1 MKQQEKNEN
10 QNSCQNR
17 NTKVEKKSN
26 NDYYSDKEKLDE
38 IDELLYSYFK
48 QNREIPE
55 STSKVI
61 ETTLYTEKSTKAKST
76 KNMHKFRFI
85 LSKVAIFILSISV
98 IGTGVA
104 FASDISDFF
113 KNLFGL
119 NDVGINNA
127 SVVSA
132 IENNYVQNVDM
143 DYIKINDE
151 YSIKI
156 DYLMMDDINLY
167 TVFNMYSDNGF
178 DTNYRISILDLK
190 ILADGE
196 MIYDISK
203 ENNCTIDVSTGYNQ
217 IVQEEN
223 TVKRELMYLMSD
235 EFPKAKKLE
244 YKFSKIALYNNSA
257 PTENLIEINCDKEIT
272 IEIDVIDKFVNRD
285 VLYIDVN
292 NESDLYKINKFI
304 ANDTG
309 TYLVYETDNPEVQ
322 IELLYDGEVYKG
334 EQRGLGF
341 NGDNY
346 VFVLQYNINM
356 YEITDTSKIEL
367 KEEMGEKMEIEPIE
381 NMNQI
386 E

>member
-1 MKQQEKNEN
+1 MKKQEKSEN
-10 QNSCQNR
+10 QDFCQKSSNK
-17 NTKVEKKSN
+17 NT
-26 NDYYSDKEKLDE
+26 DCYSDKEEFDE
-38 IDELLYSYFK
+38 IDELLYDYFK
-48 QNREIPE
+48 QNREVPE

-61 ETTLYTEKSTKAKST
+61 ETTLYTEKSTKTKST

-190 ILADGE
+190 IIADDE
-196 MIYDISK
+196 MIYDETTAINYSI
-203 ENNCTIDVSTGYNQ
+203 NVASGYNM
-217 IVQEEN
+217 IVQEEKN
-223 TVKRELMYLMSD
+223 TKRELMFLMSD
-235 EFPKAKKLE
+235 EFPRVKKLE
-244 YKFSKIALYNNSA
+244 YKFSKINLYNNSA

-285 VLYIDVN
+285 VLYMDVN
-292 NESDLYKINKFI
+292 NESDIYKINKFI

-309 TYLVYETDNPEVQ
+309 TYLEYETE
-322 IELLYDGEVYKG
+322 ELENNFEIVYDGEVYKG
-334 EQRGLGF
+334 TKILLATE
-341 NGDNY
+341 NDNY
-346 VFVLQYNINM
+346 IFIIQYNITKKQITNLNYM
-356 YEITDTSKIEL
+356 TLIDDSENEITVNK
-367 KEEMGEKMEIEPIE
+367 
-381 NMNQI
+381 
-386 E
+386 

>member
-1 MKQQEKNEN
+1 MKQQEENEK
-10 QNSCQNR
+10 QNHSQI
-17 NTKVEKKSN
+17 SN
-26 NDYYSDKEKLDE
+26 NKNTDCSSEKEKTDE
-38 IDELLYSYFK
+38 IDELLYNYFK
-48 QNREIPE
+48 KNREVPE
-55 STSKVI
+55 STTKVI
-61 ETTLYTEKSTKAKST
+61 ETTLYNKKNAKAKST
-76 KNMHKFRFI
+76 KNMHNFRFI
-85 LSKVAIFILSISV
+85 LSKVAIFILCISV
-98 IGTGVA
+98 IGTGVT
-104 FASDISDFF
+104 FASNISNFF

-119 NDVGINNA
+119 NNVGINNA

-143 DYIKINDE
+143 DYIKVNDD

-167 TVFNMYSDNGF
+167 TVFNIYSENGF

-190 ILADGE
+190 IMADDE
-196 MIYDISK
+196 LIYDISK
-203 ENNCTIDVSTGYNQ
+203 ENNCTIDVSTGYKQ

-223 TVKRELMYLMSD
+223 TIKRELMFLMSD

-244 YKFSKIALYNNSA
+244 YKFSKITLYNNSA
-257 PTENLIEINCDKEIT
+257 PTENIIEINCDKEIT
-272 IEIDVIDKFVNRD
+272 IEIDVIDKFINRD

-292 NESDLYKINKFI
+292 NESSLYKINKFI

-309 TYLVYETDNPEVQ
+309 TYLVYETEKPEVQ
-322 IELLYDGEVYKG
+322 IELVYNSKVYEG
-334 EQRGLGF
+334 EQGGLGF
-341 NGDNY
+341 NGDSY

-356 YEITDTSKIEL
+356 YEITEASKIEL

>member
-26 NDYYSDKEKLDE
+26 TDYYSDKEKLDE

-61 ETTLYTEKSTKAKST
+61 ETTLYTEKSTKTKLT

-143 DYIKINDE
+143 DYIKIMDE

-167 TVFNMYSDNGF
+167 TVFNMYSENGF

-190 ILADGE
+190 ILADDE
-196 MIYDISK
+196 LIYDISK

-235 EFPKAKKLE
+235 EFPKVKKLE

-257 PTENLIEINCDKEIT
+257 PTENLIEINCDEEIT

-292 NESDLYKINKFI
+292 NESDMYKISKFI

>member
-1 MKQQEKNEN
+1 MKQQGKNEN

-26 NDYYSDKEKLDE
+26 TNYYSDKEKLDE

-55 STSKVI
+55 STAKVI
-61 ETTLYTEKSTKAKST
+61 ETTLYNEKSTKTKST

-167 TVFNMYSDNGF
+167 TVFNMYSEDGF

-190 ILADGE
+190 ILADDE
-196 MIYDISK
+196 LIYDESTPINYS
-203 ENNCTIDVSTGYNQ
+203 IDIASGYNM
-217 IVQEEN
+217 ILQEEKN
-223 TVKRELMYLMSD
+223 TKRELMFLMSD
-235 EFPKAKKLE
+235 KFPKVKKIE
-244 YKFSKIALYNNSA
+244 YKFSKINLYNNSA

-285 VLYIDVN
+285 VLYMDVN
-292 NESDLYKINKFI
+292 NESDIYKINKFI

-309 TYLVYETDNPEVQ
+309 TYLVYETE
-322 IELLYDGEVYKG
+322 ELENNFEIVYDGEVYKG
-334 EQRGLGF
+334 TKILLATE
-341 NGDNY
+341 NDNY
-346 VFVLQYNINM
+346 IFIIQYNITKKQITNLNYM
-356 YEITDTSKIEL
+356 TLIDDSENEITVNK
-367 KEEMGEKMEIEPIE
+367 
-381 NMNQI
+381 
-386 E
+386 

>member
-1 MKQQEKNEN
+1 MKQQEENEK
-10 QNSCQNR
+10 QNHSQI
-17 NTKVEKKSN
+17 SN
-26 NDYYSDKEKLDE
+26 NKNTDCSSEKEKTDE
-38 IDELLYSYFK
+38 IDELLYNYFK
-48 QNREIPE
+48 QNREVPE
-55 STSKVI
+55 STTKVI
-61 ETTLYTEKSTKAKST
+61 ETTLYNKKNAKAKST
-76 KNMHKFRFI
+76 KNMHNFRFI
-85 LSKVAIFILSISV
+85 LSKVAIFILCISV
-98 IGTGVA
+98 IGTGVT
-104 FASDISDFF
+104 FASNISNFF

-119 NDVGINNA
+119 NNVGINNA

-143 DYIKINDE
+143 DYIKVNDD

-167 TVFNMYSDNGF
+167 TVFNIYSENGF

-190 ILADGE
+190 IMADDE
-196 MIYDISK
+196 LIYDISK
-203 ENNCTIDVSTGYNQ
+203 ENNCTIDVSTGYKQ

-223 TVKRELMYLMSD
+223 TIKRELMFLMSD

-244 YKFSKIALYNNSA
+244 YKFSKITLYNNSA
-257 PTENLIEINCDKEIT
+257 PTENIIEINCDKEIT
-272 IEIDVIDKFVNRD
+272 IEIDVIDKFINRD

-292 NESDLYKINKFI
+292 NESSLYKINKFI

-309 TYLVYETDNPEVQ
+309 TYLVYETEKPEVQ
-322 IELLYDGEVYKG
+322 IELVYNSKVYEG
-334 EQRGLGF
+334 EQGGLGF
-341 NGDNY
+341 NGDSY

-356 YEITDTSKIEL
+356 YEITEASKIEL

>member
-1 MKQQEKNEN
+1 MKQQGKNEN

-26 NDYYSDKEKLDE
+26 TDYYSDKEKLDE

-61 ETTLYTEKSTKAKST
+61 ETTLYTEKSTKTKST

-190 ILADGE
+190 IIADDE
-196 MIYDISK
+196 MIYDETTAINYSI
-203 ENNCTIDVSTGYNQ
+203 NVASGYNM
-217 IVQEEN
+217 IVQEEKN
-223 TVKRELMYLMSD
+223 TKRELMFLMSD
-235 EFPKAKKLE
+235 EFPRVKKLE
-244 YKFSKIALYNNSA
+244 YKFSKINLYNNSA

-285 VLYIDVN
+285 VLYMDVN
-292 NESDLYKINKFI
+292 NESDIYKINKFI

-309 TYLVYETDNPEVQ
+309 TYLVYETE
-322 IELLYDGEVYKG
+322 ELENNFEIVYDGEVYKG
-334 EQRGLGF
+334 TKILLATE
-341 NGDNY
+341 NDNY
-346 VFVLQYNINM
+346 IFIIQYNITKKQITNLNYM
-356 YEITDTSKIEL
+356 TLIDDSENEIT
-367 KEEMGEKMEIEPIE
+367 
-381 NMNQI
+381 MNK
-386 E
+386 

>member
-1 MKQQEKNEN
+1 MKQQEENEN

-17 NTKVEKKSN
+17 NTKVEKKLN
-26 NDYYSDKEKLDE
+26 TDCYSEKEKLDE

-61 ETTLYTEKSTKAKST
+61 ETTLYTEKSTKTKST

-190 ILADGE
+190 ILADDE
-196 MIYDISK
+196 VIFDNASREDTSI
-203 ENNCTIDVSTGYNQ
+203 NIVSGWNE
-217 IVQEEN
+217 IKQEERN
-223 TVKRELMYLMSD
+223 SKRELLFLMSD
-235 EFPKAKKLE
+235 KFPSPKKLE
-244 YKFSKIALYNNSA
+244 YTFSKIILYDK
-257 PTENLIEINCDKEIT
+257 NLPSEKT
-272 IEIDVIDKFVNRD
+272 IEIMNDGDITIQIDVVEKFKNRD
-285 VLYIDVN
+285 ILDFKITDSS
-292 NESDLYKINKFI
+292 EIYKIDRFI
-304 ANDTG
+304 SNNTG
-309 TYLVYETDNPEVQ
+309 TYLVFETEKPEIKFDLIYDNNVYEGTKRIINVNESKYLFIV
-322 IELLYDGEVYKG
+322 
-334 EQRGLGF
+334 
-341 NGDNY
+341 
-346 VFVLQYNINM
+346 QYNIVKDDIKN
-356 YEITDTSKIEL
+356 KGEL
-367 KEEMGEKMEIEPIE
+367 KLKDYLNTEINIT
-381 NMNQI
+381 
-386 E
+386 

>member
-61 ETTLYTEKSTKAKST
+61 ETTLYTEKSTKTKST

-190 ILADGE
+190 IIADDE
-196 MIYDISK
+196 VIFDNASREDTSI
-203 ENNCTIDVSTGYNQ
+203 NIVSGWNE
-217 IVQEEN
+217 IKQEERN
-223 TVKRELMYLMSD
+223 SKRELLFLMSD
-235 EFPKAKKLE
+235 KFPSPKKLE
-244 YKFSKIALYNNSA
+244 YTFSKIILYDK
-257 PTENLIEINCDKEIT
+257 NLPSEKT
-272 IEIDVIDKFVNRD
+272 IEIMNDGDITIQIDVVEKFKNRD
-285 VLYIDVN
+285 ILDFKITDSS
-292 NESDLYKINKFI
+292 EIYKIDRFI
-304 ANDTG
+304 SNNTG
-309 TYLVYETDNPEVQ
+309 TYLVFETEKPEIKFDLIYDNNVYEGTKRIINVNESKYLFIV
-322 IELLYDGEVYKG
+322 
-334 EQRGLGF
+334 
-341 NGDNY
+341 
-346 VFVLQYNINM
+346 QYNIVKDDIKN
-356 YEITDTSKIEL
+356 KGEL
-367 KEEMGEKMEIEPIE
+367 KLKDYLNTEINIT
-381 NMNQI
+381 
-386 E
+386 

>member
-1 MKQQEKNEN
+1 MKQQEENKKQNHSQIGNNKNTDC
-10 QNSCQNR
+10 SS
-17 NTKVEKKSN
+17 EK
-26 NDYYSDKEKLDE
+26 DKIDE
-38 IDELLYSYFK
+38 IDELLYNYFK
-48 QNREIPE
+48 QNREVPE
-55 STSKVI
+55 STTKVI
-61 ETTLYTEKSTKAKST
+61 ETTLYNKKNAKAKST
-76 KNMHKFRFI
+76 KNIHNFRFI
-85 LSKVAIFILSISV
+85 LSKVAIFILCISV
-98 IGTGVA
+98 IGTGVT
-104 FASDISDFF
+104 FASNISNFF

-119 NDVGINNA
+119 NNVGINNA

-143 DYIKINDE
+143 DYIKVNDD

-167 TVFNMYSDNGF
+167 TVFNIYSENGF

-190 ILADGE
+190 IMADDE
-196 MIYDISK
+196 LIYDISK
-203 ENNCTIDVSTGYNQ
+203 ENNCTIDVSTGYKQ

-223 TVKRELMYLMSD
+223 TIKRELMFLMSD

-244 YKFSKIALYNNSA
+244 YKFSKITLYNNSA
-257 PTENLIEINCDKEIT
+257 PTENIIEINCDKEIT
-272 IEIDVIDKFVNRD
+272 IEIDVIDKFINRD

-292 NESDLYKINKFI
+292 NESSLYKINKFI

-309 TYLVYETDNPEVQ
+309 TYLVYETEKPEVQ
-322 IELLYDGEVYKG
+322 IELVYNSKVYEG
-334 EQRGLGF
+334 EQGGLGF
-341 NGDNY
+341 NGDSY

-356 YEITDTSKIEL
+356 YEITEASKIEL

>member
-1 MKQQEKNEN
+1 MKQQEENEN

-17 NTKVEKKSN
+17 NTKVEKKLN
-26 NDYYSDKEKLDE
+26 TDCYSEKEKLDE

-61 ETTLYTEKSTKAKST
+61 ETTLYTEKSTKTKST

-132 IENNYVQNVDM
+132 IENNYIQNVDM

-190 ILADGE
+190 IIADDE
-196 MIYDISK
+196 VIFDNASREDTSI
-203 ENNCTIDVSTGYNQ
+203 NIVSGWNE
-217 IVQEEN
+217 IKQEERN
-223 TVKRELMYLMSD
+223 SKRELLFLMSD
-235 EFPKAKKLE
+235 KFPSPKKLE
-244 YKFSKIALYNNSA
+244 YTFSKIILYDK
-257 PTENLIEINCDKEIT
+257 NLPSEKT
-272 IEIDVIDKFVNRD
+272 IEIMNDGDITIQIDVVEKFKNRD
-285 VLYIDVN
+285 ILDFKITDSS
-292 NESDLYKINKFI
+292 EIYKIDRFI
-304 ANDTG
+304 SNNTG
-309 TYLVYETDNPEVQ
+309 TYLVFETEKPEIKFDLIYDNNVYEGTKR
-322 IELLYDGEVYKG
+322 I
-334 EQRGLGF
+334 
-341 NGDNY
+341 
-346 VFVLQYNINM
+346 INV
-356 YEITDTSKIEL
+356 
-367 KEEMGEKMEIEPIE
+367 
-381 NMNQI
+381 N
-386 E
+386 

>member
-1 MKQQEKNEN
+1 MKQQEENEN

-17 NTKVEKKSN
+17 NTKVEKKLN
-26 NDYYSDKEKLDE
+26 TDCYSEKEKLDE

-48 QNREIPE
+48 QNREVPE
-55 STSKVI
+55 STAKVI
-61 ETTLYTEKSTKAKST
+61 ENTLYTEKSTKTKST
-76 KNMHKFRFI
+76 KIKHKFRFI

-190 ILADGE
+190 IIADDE
-196 MIYDISK
+196 VIFDNASREDTSI
-203 ENNCTIDVSTGYNQ
+203 NIVSGWNE
-217 IVQEEN
+217 IKQEERN
-223 TVKRELMYLMSD
+223 SKRELLFLMSD
-235 EFPKAKKLE
+235 KFPSPKKLE
-244 YKFSKIALYNNSA
+244 YTFSKIILYDK
-257 PTENLIEINCDKEIT
+257 NLPSEKT
-272 IEIDVIDKFVNRD
+272 IEIMNDGDITIQIDVVEKFKNRD
-285 VLYIDVN
+285 ILDFKITDSS
-292 NESDLYKINKFI
+292 EIYKIDRFI
-304 ANDTG
+304 SNNTG
-309 TYLVYETDNPEVQ
+309 TYLVFETEKPEIKFDLIYDNNVYEGTKRIINVNESKYLFIV
-322 IELLYDGEVYKG
+322 
-334 EQRGLGF
+334 
-341 NGDNY
+341 
-346 VFVLQYNINM
+346 QYNIVKDDIKN
-356 YEITDTSKIEL
+356 KGEL
-367 KEEMGEKMEIEPIE
+367 KLKDYLNTEINIT
-381 NMNQI
+381 
-386 E
+386 

>member
-10 QNSCQNR
+10 QKSCKNR
-17 NTKVEKKSN
+17 NKEIEKNSTTDCN
-26 NDYYSDKEKLDE
+26 SGKEELDE
-38 IDELLYSYFK
+38 IDELLYRYFK

-55 STSKVI
+55 STAKVI
-61 ETTLYTEKSTKAKST
+61 ETTLYTEKSTKTNPT

-167 TVFNMYSDNGF
+167 TVFNMYSEDGF

-190 ILADGE
+190 ILADDE
-196 MIYDISK
+196 LIYDESTPINYS
-203 ENNCTIDVSTGYNQ
+203 IDIASGYNM
-217 IVQEEN
+217 ILQEEKN
-223 TVKRELMYLMSD
+223 TKRELMFLMSD
-235 EFPKAKKLE
+235 KFPKVKKIE
-244 YKFSKIALYNNSA
+244 YKFSKINLYNNST
-257 PTENLIEINCDKEIT
+257 PTENLIEINCDREIL
-272 IEIDVIDKFVNRD
+272 IEIDVIDKFINRD
-285 VLYIDVN
+285 VLYMDVN
-292 NESDLYKINKFI
+292 NESDIYKINKFI

-309 TYLVYETDNPEVQ
+309 TYLVYETKKLETNFE
-322 IELLYDGEVYKG
+322 IIYDGKVNKG
-334 EQRGLGF
+334 AKILLATEDDSYIF
-341 NGDNY
+341 II
-346 VFVLQYNINM
+346 QYNITKKQITNLNYM
-356 YEITDTSKIEL
+356 TLIDDSENEITVNK
-367 KEEMGEKMEIEPIE
+367 
-381 NMNQI
+381 
-386 E
+386 

>member
-1 MKQQEKNEN
+1 MKQQEENKKQNHSQIGNNKNTDC
-10 QNSCQNR
+10 SS
-17 NTKVEKKSN
+17 EK
-26 NDYYSDKEKLDE
+26 DKIDE
-38 IDELLYSYFK
+38 IDELLYNYFK
-48 QNREIPE
+48 QNREVPE
-55 STSKVI
+55 STTKVI
-61 ETTLYTEKSTKAKST
+61 ETTLYNKKNAKAKST
-76 KNMHKFRFI
+76 KNIHNFRFI
-85 LSKVAIFILSISV
+85 LSKVAIFILCISV
-98 IGTGVA
+98 IGTGGT
-104 FASDISDFF
+104 FASNISNFF

-119 NDVGINNA
+119 NNVGINNA

-143 DYIKINDE
+143 DYIKVNDD

-167 TVFNMYSDNGF
+167 TVFNIYSENGF

-190 ILADGE
+190 IMADDE
-196 MIYDISK
+196 LIYDISK
-203 ENNCTIDVSTGYNQ
+203 ENNCTIDVSTGYKQ

-223 TVKRELMYLMSD
+223 TIKRELMFLMSD

-244 YKFSKIALYNNSA
+244 YKFSKITLYNNSA
-257 PTENLIEINCDKEIT
+257 PTENIIEINCDKEIT
-272 IEIDVIDKFVNRD
+272 IEIDVIDKFINRD

-292 NESDLYKINKFI
+292 NESSLYKINKFI

-309 TYLVYETDNPEVQ
+309 TYLVYETEKPEVQ
-322 IELLYDGEVYKG
+322 IELVYNSKVYEG
-334 EQRGLGF
+334 EQGGLGF
-341 NGDNY
+341 NGDSY

-356 YEITDTSKIEL
+356 YEITEASKIEL

>member
-26 NDYYSDKEKLDE
+26 TDYYSDKEKLDE

-55 STSKVI
+55 STGKVI

-190 ILADGE
+190 IIADDE
-196 MIYDISK
+196 MIYDETTAINYSI
-203 ENNCTIDVSTGYNQ
+203 NVASGYNM
-217 IVQEEN
+217 IVQEEKN
-223 TVKRELMYLMSD
+223 TKRELMFLMSD
-235 EFPKAKKLE
+235 EFPRVKKLE
-244 YKFSKIALYNNSA
+244 YKFSKINLYNNSA

-285 VLYIDVN
+285 VLYMDVN
-292 NESDLYKINKFI
+292 NESDIYKINKFI

-309 TYLVYETDNPEVQ
+309 TYLVYETE
-322 IELLYDGEVYKG
+322 ELENNFEIVYDGEVYKG
-334 EQRGLGF
+334 TKILLATE
-341 NGDNY
+341 NDNY
-346 VFVLQYNINM
+346 IFIIQYNITKKQITNLNYM
-356 YEITDTSKIEL
+356 TLIDDSENEITVNK
-367 KEEMGEKMEIEPIE
+367 
-381 NMNQI
+381 
-386 E
+386 

>member
-1 MKQQEKNEN
+1 MKQQGKNEN

-26 NDYYSDKEKLDE
+26 TDYYSDKEKLDE

-55 STSKVI
+55 SSSKLI
-61 ETTLYTEKSTKAKST
+61 ETTLYTEKSTKTKST

-190 ILADGE
+190 IIADDE
-196 MIYDISK
+196 MIYDETTAINYSI
-203 ENNCTIDVSTGYNQ
+203 NVASGYNM
-217 IVQEEN
+217 IVQEEKN
-223 TVKRELMYLMSD
+223 TKRELMFLMSD
-235 EFPKAKKLE
+235 EFPRVKKLE
-244 YKFSKIALYNNSA
+244 YKFSKINLYNNSA

-285 VLYIDVN
+285 VLYMDVN
-292 NESDLYKINKFI
+292 NESDIYKINKFI

-309 TYLVYETDNPEVQ
+309 TYLVYETE
-322 IELLYDGEVYKG
+322 ELENNFEIVYDGEVYKG
-334 EQRGLGF
+334 TKILLATE
-341 NGDNY
+341 NDNY
-346 VFVLQYNINM
+346 IFIIQYNITKKQITNLNYM
-356 YEITDTSKIEL
+356 TLIDDSENEIT
-367 KEEMGEKMEIEPIE
+367 
-381 NMNQI
+381 MNK
-386 E
+386 

>member
-1 MKQQEKNEN
+1 MKQQGKNEN

-26 NDYYSDKEKLDE
+26 TDYYSDKEKLDE
-38 IDELLYSYFK
+38 IDELLYSYFI

-61 ETTLYTEKSTKAKST
+61 ETTLYNEKSTKINPT
-76 KNMHKFRFI
+76 KNLHKFRFI

-104 FASDISDFF
+104 FASNISNFF

-119 NDVGINNA
+119 NNVGINNA

-143 DYIKINDE
+143 DYIKVNDD

-167 TVFNMYSDNGF
+167 TVFNIYSENGF

-190 ILADGE
+190 IMADDE
-196 MIYDISK
+196 LIYDISK
-203 ENNCTIDVSTGYNQ
+203 ENNCTIDVSTGYKQ

-223 TVKRELMYLMSD
+223 TIKRELMFLMSD

-244 YKFSKIALYNNSA
+244 YKFSKITLYNNSA
-257 PTENLIEINCDKEIT
+257 PTENIIEINCDKEIT
-272 IEIDVIDKFVNRD
+272 IEIDVIDKFINRD

-292 NESDLYKINKFI
+292 NESSLYKINKFI

-309 TYLVYETDNPEVQ
+309 TYLVYETEKPEVQ
-322 IELLYDGEVYKG
+322 IELVYNSKVYEG
-334 EQRGLGF
+334 EQGGLGF
-341 NGDNY
+341 NGDSY

-356 YEITDTSKIEL
+356 YEITEASKIEL

>member
-17 NTKVEKKSN
+17 NTKVEKKLN
-26 NDYYSDKEKLDE
+26 TDCYSEKEKLDE

-61 ETTLYTEKSTKAKST
+61 ETTLYTEKSTKTKST

-190 ILADGE
+190 IIADDE
-196 MIYDISK
+196 VIFDNASREDTSI
-203 ENNCTIDVSTGYNQ
+203 NIVSGWNE
-217 IVQEEN
+217 IKQEERN
-223 TVKRELMYLMSD
+223 SKRELLFLMSD
-235 EFPKAKKLE
+235 KFPSPKKLE
-244 YKFSKIALYNNSA
+244 YTFSKIILYDK
-257 PTENLIEINCDKEIT
+257 NLPSEKT
-272 IEIDVIDKFVNRD
+272 IEIMNDGDITIQIDVVEKFKNRD
-285 VLYIDVN
+285 ILDFKITDSS
-292 NESDLYKINKFI
+292 EIYKIDRFI
-304 ANDTG
+304 SNNTG
-309 TYLVYETDNPEVQ
+309 TYLVFETEKPEIKFDLIYDNNVYEGTKRIINVNESKYLFIV
-322 IELLYDGEVYKG
+322 
-334 EQRGLGF
+334 
-341 NGDNY
+341 
-346 VFVLQYNINM
+346 QYNIVKDDIKN
-356 YEITDTSKIEL
+356 KGEL
-367 KEEMGEKMEIEPIE
+367 KLKDYLNTEINIT
-381 NMNQI
+381 
-386 E
+386 

>member
-1 MKQQEKNEN
+1 MRKEKQQEENEK
-10 QNSCQNR
+10 QNHSQI
-17 NTKVEKKSN
+17 SN
-26 NDYYSDKEKLDE
+26 NKNTDCSSEKEKTDE
-38 IDELLYSYFK
+38 IDELLYNYFK
-48 QNREIPE
+48 QNREVPE
-55 STSKVI
+55 STTKVI
-61 ETTLYTEKSTKAKST
+61 ETTLYNKKNAKAKST
-76 KNMHKFRFI
+76 KNMHNFRFI
-85 LSKVAIFILSISV
+85 LSKVAIFILCISV
-98 IGTGVA
+98 IGTGVT
-104 FASDISDFF
+104 FASNISNFF

-119 NDVGINNA
+119 NNVGINNA

-143 DYIKINDE
+143 DYIKVNDD

-167 TVFNMYSDNGF
+167 TVFNMYSENGF

-190 ILADGE
+190 IIADDE
-196 MIYDISK
+196 LIYDISK
-203 ENNCTIDVSTGYNQ
+203 ENNCTIDVSTGYKQ

-223 TVKRELMYLMSD
+223 TIKRELMFLMSD

-244 YKFSKIALYNNSA
+244 YKFSKITLYNNSA
-257 PTENLIEINCDKEIT
+257 PTENIIEINCDKEIT
-272 IEIDVIDKFVNRD
+272 IEIDVIDKFINRD

-292 NESDLYKINKFI
+292 NESSLYKINKFI

-309 TYLVYETDNPEVQ
+309 TYLVYETEKPEVQ
-322 IELLYDGEVYKG
+322 IELVYNSKVYEG
-334 EQRGLGF
+334 EQGGLGF
-341 NGDNY
+341 NGDSY

-356 YEITDTSKIEL
+356 YEITEASKIEL

>member
-1 MKQQEKNEN
+1 MKQQGKNEN

-26 NDYYSDKEKLDE
+26 TDYYSDKEKLDE

-55 STSKVI
+55 STAKVI
-61 ETTLYTEKSTKAKST
+61 ETTLYNEKSTKTKST

-113 KNLFGL
+113 NNLFGL

-190 ILADGE
+190 IIADDE
-196 MIYDISK
+196 MIYDETTAINYSI
-203 ENNCTIDVSTGYNQ
+203 NVASGYNM
-217 IVQEEN
+217 IVQEEKN
-223 TVKRELMYLMSD
+223 TKRELMFLMSD
-235 EFPKAKKLE
+235 EFPRVKKLE
-244 YKFSKIALYNNSA
+244 YKFSKINLYNNSA

-285 VLYIDVN
+285 VLYMDVN
-292 NESDLYKINKFI
+292 NESDIYKINKFI

-309 TYLVYETDNPEVQ
+309 TYLVYETE
-322 IELLYDGEVYKG
+322 ELENNFEIVYDGEVYKG
-334 EQRGLGF
+334 TKILLATE
-341 NGDNY
+341 NDNY
-346 VFVLQYNINM
+346 IFIIQYNITKKQITNLNYM
-356 YEITDTSKIEL
+356 TLIDDSENEITVNK
-367 KEEMGEKMEIEPIE
+367 
-381 NMNQI
+381 
-386 E
+386 

>member
-1 MKQQEKNEN
+1 MKQQEENEK
-10 QNSCQNR
+10 QNHSQI
-17 NTKVEKKSN
+17 SN
-26 NDYYSDKEKLDE
+26 NKNTDCSSEKEKTDE
-38 IDELLYSYFK
+38 IDELLYNYFK
-48 QNREIPE
+48 QNREVPE
-55 STSKVI
+55 STTKVI
-61 ETTLYTEKSTKAKST
+61 ETTLYNKKNAKAKST
-76 KNMHKFRFI
+76 KNMHNFRFI
-85 LSKVAIFILSISV
+85 LSKVAIFILCISV
-98 IGTGVA
+98 IGTGVT
-104 FASDISDFF
+104 FASNISNFF

-119 NDVGINNA
+119 NNVGINNA

-143 DYIKINDE
+143 DYIKVNDD

-167 TVFNMYSDNGF
+167 TVFNMYSENGF

-190 ILADGE
+190 IIADDE
-196 MIYDISK
+196 LIYDISK
-203 ENNCTIDVSTGYNQ
+203 ENNCTIDVSTGYKQ

-223 TVKRELMYLMSD
+223 TIKRELMFLMSD

-244 YKFSKIALYNNSA
+244 YKFSKITLYNNSA
-257 PTENLIEINCDKEIT
+257 PTENIIEINCDKEIT
-272 IEIDVIDKFVNRD
+272 IEIDVIDKFINRD

-292 NESDLYKINKFI
+292 NESSLYKINKFI

-309 TYLVYETDNPEVQ
+309 TYLVYETEKPEVQ
-322 IELLYDGEVYKG
+322 IELVYNSKVYEG
-334 EQRGLGF
+334 EQGGLGF
-341 NGDNY
+341 NGDSY

-356 YEITDTSKIEL
+356 YEITEASKIEL

>member
-1 MKQQEKNEN
+1 MKQQGKNEN
-10 QNSCQNR
+10 QKSCKNR
-17 NTKVEKKSN
+17 NKEIEKNSTTDCN
-26 NDYYSDKEKLDE
+26 SGKEELDE
-38 IDELLYSYFK
+38 IDELLYRYFK

-55 STSKVI
+55 STAKVI
-61 ETTLYTEKSTKAKST
+61 ETTLYTEKSTKTNPT

-167 TVFNMYSDNGF
+167 TVFNMYSEDGF

-190 ILADGE
+190 ILADDE
-196 MIYDISK
+196 LIYDESTPINYS
-203 ENNCTIDVSTGYNQ
+203 IDIASGYNM
-217 IVQEEN
+217 ILQEEKN
-223 TVKRELMYLMSD
+223 TKRELMFLMSD
-235 EFPKAKKLE
+235 KFPKVKKIE
-244 YKFSKIALYNNSA
+244 YKFSKINLYNNST
-257 PTENLIEINCDKEIT
+257 PTENLIEINCDREIL
-272 IEIDVIDKFVNRD
+272 IEIDVIDKFINRD
-285 VLYIDVN
+285 VLYMDVN
-292 NESDLYKINKFI
+292 NESDIYKINKFI

-309 TYLVYETDNPEVQ
+309 TYLVYETKKLETNFE
-322 IELLYDGEVYKG
+322 IIYDGKVNKG
-334 EQRGLGF
+334 AKILLATEDDSYIF
-341 NGDNY
+341 II
-346 VFVLQYNINM
+346 QYNITKKQITNLNYM
-356 YEITDTSKIEL
+356 TLIDDSENEITVNK
-367 KEEMGEKMEIEPIE
+367 
-381 NMNQI
+381 
-386 E
+386 

>member
-1 MKQQEKNEN
+1 MKQQEENEK
-10 QNSCQNR
+10 QNHSQI
-17 NTKVEKKSN
+17 SN
-26 NDYYSDKEKLDE
+26 NKNTDYSSKKDKIDE
-38 IDELLYSYFK
+38 IDELLYNYFK
-48 QNREIPE
+48 QNREVPE
-55 STSKVI
+55 STTKVI
-61 ETTLYTEKSTKAKST
+61 ETTLYNKKNAKAKST
-76 KNMHKFRFI
+76 KNMHNFRFI
-85 LSKVAIFILSISV
+85 LSKVAIFILCISV
-98 IGTGVA
+98 IGTGVT
-104 FASDISDFF
+104 FASNISNFF

-119 NDVGINNA
+119 NNVGINNA

-143 DYIKINDE
+143 DYIKVNDD

-167 TVFNMYSDNGF
+167 TVFNMYSENGF

-190 ILADGE
+190 IIADDE
-196 MIYDISK
+196 LIYDISK
-203 ENNCTIDVSTGYNQ
+203 ENNCTIDVSTGYKQ

-223 TVKRELMYLMSD
+223 TIKRELMFLMSD

-244 YKFSKIALYNNSA
+244 YKFSKITLYNNSA
-257 PTENLIEINCDKEIT
+257 PTENIIEINCDKEIT
-272 IEIDVIDKFVNRD
+272 IEIDVIDKFINRD

-292 NESDLYKINKFI
+292 NESSLYKINKFF

-309 TYLVYETDNPEVQ
+309 TYLVYETEKPEVQ
-322 IELLYDGEVYKG
+322 IELVYNSKVYEG
-334 EQRGLGF
+334 EQGGLGF
-341 NGDNY
+341 NGDSY

-356 YEITDTSKIEL
+356 YEIAEASKIEL

>member
-1 MKQQEKNEN
+1 MKQQEENKKQNHSQIGNNKNTDC
-10 QNSCQNR
+10 SS
-17 NTKVEKKSN
+17 EK
-26 NDYYSDKEKLDE
+26 DKIDE
-38 IDELLYSYFK
+38 IDELLYNYFK
-48 QNREIPE
+48 QNREVPE
-55 STSKVI
+55 STTKVI
-61 ETTLYTEKSTKAKST
+61 ETTLYNKKNAKAKST
-76 KNMHKFRFI
+76 KNIHNFRFI
-85 LSKVAIFILSISV
+85 LSKVAIFILCISV
-98 IGTGVA
+98 IGTGVT
-104 FASDISDFF
+104 FASNISNFF

-119 NDVGINNA
+119 NNVGINNA

-143 DYIKINDE
+143 DYIKVNDD

-167 TVFNMYSDNGF
+167 TVFNIYSENGF

-190 ILADGE
+190 IMADDE
-196 MIYDISK
+196 LIYDISK
-203 ENNCTIDVSTGYNQ
+203 ENNCTIDVSTGYKQ

-223 TVKRELMYLMSD
+223 TIKRELMFLMSD
-235 EFPKAKKLE
+235 EFPKAKMLE
-244 YKFSKIALYNNSA
+244 YKFSKITLYNNSA
-257 PTENLIEINCDKEIT
+257 PTENIIEINCDKEIT
-272 IEIDVIDKFVNRD
+272 IEIDVIDKFINRD

-292 NESDLYKINKFI
+292 NESSLYKINKLI

-309 TYLVYETDNPEVQ
+309 TYLVYETEKPEVQ
-322 IELLYDGEVYKG
+322 IELVYNSKVYEG
-334 EQRGLGF
+334 EQGGLGS
-341 NGDNY
+341 NGDSY

-356 YEITDTSKIEL
+356 YEITEASKIEL

>member
-1 MKQQEKNEN
+1 MKQQEENKKQNHSQIGNNKNTDC
-10 QNSCQNR
+10 SS
-17 NTKVEKKSN
+17 EK
-26 NDYYSDKEKLDE
+26 DKIDE
-38 IDELLYSYFK
+38 IDELLYNYFK
-48 QNREIPE
+48 QNREVPE
-55 STSKVI
+55 STTKVI
-61 ETTLYTEKSTKAKST
+61 ETTLYNKKNAKAKST
-76 KNMHKFRFI
+76 KNIHNFRFI
-85 LSKVAIFILSISV
+85 LSKVAIFILCISV
-98 IGTGVA
+98 IGTGVT
-104 FASDISDFF
+104 FASNISNFF

-119 NDVGINNA
+119 NNVGINNA

-143 DYIKINDE
+143 DYIKVNDD

-156 DYLMMDDINLY
+156 DYLMMEDINLY
-167 TVFNMYSDNGF
+167 TVFNIYSENGF

-190 ILADGE
+190 IMADDE
-196 MIYDISK
+196 LIYDISK
-203 ENNCTIDVSTGYNQ
+203 ENNCTIDVSTGYKQ

-223 TVKRELMYLMSD
+223 TIKRELMFLMSD

-244 YKFSKIALYNNSA
+244 YKFSKITLYNNSA
-257 PTENLIEINCDKEIT
+257 PTENIIEINCDKEIT
-272 IEIDVIDKFVNRD
+272 IEIDVIDKFINRD

-292 NESDLYKINKFI
+292 NESSLYKINKFI

-309 TYLVYETDNPEVQ
+309 TYLVYETEKPEVQ
-322 IELLYDGEVYKG
+322 IELVYNSKVYEG
-334 EQRGLGF
+334 EQGGLGF
-341 NGDNY
+341 NGDSY

-356 YEITDTSKIEL
+356 YEITEASKIEL

>member
-1 MKQQEKNEN
+1 MKQQGKNEN

-26 NDYYSDKEKLDE
+26 TNYYSDKEKLDE

-55 STSKVI
+55 STAKVI
-61 ETTLYTEKSTKAKST
+61 ETTLYNEKSTKTKST

-113 KNLFGL
+113 NNLFGL

-143 DYIKINDE
+143 NYIKINDE

-167 TVFNMYSDNGF
+167 TVFNMYSENGF
-178 DTNYRISILDLK
+178 DANYRISILDLK
-190 ILADGE
+190 IIADDE
-196 MIYDISK
+196 MIYDETTAINYSI
-203 ENNCTIDVSTGYNQ
+203 NVASGYNM
-217 IVQEEN
+217 IVQEEKN
-223 TVKRELMYLMSD
+223 TKRELMFLMSD
-235 EFPKAKKLE
+235 EFPRVKKLE
-244 YKFSKIALYNNSA
+244 YKFSKINLYNNSA

-285 VLYIDVN
+285 VLYMDVN
-292 NESDLYKINKFI
+292 NESDIYKINKFI

-309 TYLVYETDNPEVQ
+309 TYLVYETE
-322 IELLYDGEVYKG
+322 ELENNFEIVYDGEVYKG
-334 EQRGLGF
+334 TKILLATE
-341 NGDNY
+341 NDNY
-346 VFVLQYNINM
+346 IFIIQYNITKKQITNLNYM
-356 YEITDTSKIEL
+356 TLIDDSENEITVNK
-367 KEEMGEKMEIEPIE
+367 
-381 NMNQI
+381 
-386 E
+386 

>member
-1 MKQQEKNEN
+1 MKQQGKNEN

-26 NDYYSDKEKLDE
+26 TDYYSDKEKLDE

-55 STSKVI
+55 STAKVI
-61 ETTLYTEKSTKAKST
+61 ETTLYNEKSTKSKST

-113 KNLFGL
+113 NNLFGL

-190 ILADGE
+190 IIADDE
-196 MIYDISK
+196 MIYDETTAINYSI
-203 ENNCTIDVSTGYNQ
+203 NVASGYNM
-217 IVQEEN
+217 IVQEEKN
-223 TVKRELMYLMSD
+223 TKRELMFLMSD
-235 EFPKAKKLE
+235 EFPRVKKLE
-244 YKFSKIALYNNSA
+244 YKFSKINLYNNSA

-285 VLYIDVN
+285 VLYMDVN
-292 NESDLYKINKFI
+292 NESDIYKINKFI

-309 TYLVYETDNPEVQ
+309 TYLVYETE
-322 IELLYDGEVYKG
+322 ELENNFEIVYDGEVYKG
-334 EQRGLGF
+334 TKILLATE
-341 NGDNY
+341 NDNY
-346 VFVLQYNINM
+346 IFIIQYNITKKQITNLNYM
-356 YEITDTSKIEL
+356 TLIDDSENEITVNK
-367 KEEMGEKMEIEPIE
+367 
-381 NMNQI
+381 
-386 E
+386 

>member
-1 MKQQEKNEN
+1 MKQQEENEN

-17 NTKVEKKSN
+17 NTKVEKKLN
-26 NDYYSDKEKLDE
+26 TDCYSEKEKLDE

-61 ETTLYTEKSTKAKST
+61 ETTLYTEKSTKTKST

-190 ILADGE
+190 IIADDE
-196 MIYDISK
+196 VIFDNASREDTSI
-203 ENNCTIDVSTGYNQ
+203 NIVSGWNE
-217 IVQEEN
+217 IKQEERN
-223 TVKRELMYLMSD
+223 SKRELLFLMSD
-235 EFPKAKKLE
+235 KFPSPKKLE
-244 YKFSKIALYNNSA
+244 YTFSKIILYDK
-257 PTENLIEINCDKEIT
+257 NLPSEKT
-272 IEIDVIDKFVNRD
+272 IEIMNDGDITIQIDVVEKFKNRD
-285 VLYIDVN
+285 ILDFKITDSS
-292 NESDLYKINKFI
+292 EIYKIDRFI
-304 ANDTG
+304 SNNTG
-309 TYLVYETDNPEVQ
+309 TYLVFETEKPEIKFDLIYDNNVYEGTKRIINVNESKYLFIV
-322 IELLYDGEVYKG
+322 
-334 EQRGLGF
+334 
-341 NGDNY
+341 
-346 VFVLQYNINM
+346 QYNIVKDDIKN
-356 YEITDTSKIEL
+356 KGEL
-367 KEEMGEKMEIEPIE
+367 KLKDYLNTEINIT
-381 NMNQI
+381 
-386 E
+386 

>member
-1 MKQQEKNEN
+1 MKQQEENKKQNHSQIGNNKNTDC
-10 QNSCQNR
+10 SS
-17 NTKVEKKSN
+17 EK
-26 NDYYSDKEKLDE
+26 DKIDE
-38 IDELLYSYFK
+38 IDELLYNYFK
-48 QNREIPE
+48 QNREVPE
-55 STSKVI
+55 STTKVI
-61 ETTLYTEKSTKAKST
+61 ETTLYNKKNAKAKST
-76 KNMHKFRFI
+76 KNIHNFRFI
-85 LSKVAIFILSISV
+85 LSKVAIFILCISV
-98 IGTGVA
+98 IGTGVT
-104 FASDISDFF
+104 FASNISNFF

-119 NDVGINNA
+119 NNVGINNA

-143 DYIKINDE
+143 DYIKVNDD

-167 TVFNMYSDNGF
+167 TVFNIYSENGF

-190 ILADGE
+190 IMADDE
-196 MIYDISK
+196 LIYDISK
-203 ENNCTIDVSTGYNQ
+203 ENNCTIDVSTGYKQ

-223 TVKRELMYLMSD
+223 TIKRELMFLMSD

-244 YKFSKIALYNNSA
+244 YKFSKITLYNNSA
-257 PTENLIEINCDKEIT
+257 PTENIIEINCDKEIT
-272 IEIDVIDKFVNRD
+272 IEIDVIDKFINRD

-292 NESDLYKINKFI
+292 NESSLYKINKFI

-309 TYLVYETDNPEVQ
+309 TYLVYETEKPEVQ
-322 IELLYDGEVYKG
+322 IELVYNSKVYEG
-334 EQRGLGF
+334 EQGGLGS
-341 NGDNY
+341 NGDSY

-356 YEITDTSKIEL
+356 YEITEASKIEL

>member
-1 MKQQEKNEN
+1 MKQQEENEK
-10 QNSCQNR
+10 QNHSQI
-17 NTKVEKKSN
+17 SN
-26 NDYYSDKEKLDE
+26 NKNTDCSSEKEKTDE
-38 IDELLYSYFK
+38 IDELLYNYFK
-48 QNREIPE
+48 QNREVPE
-55 STSKVI
+55 STTKVI
-61 ETTLYTEKSTKAKST
+61 ETTLYNKKNAKAKST
-76 KNMHKFRFI
+76 KNMHNFSFI
-85 LSKVAIFILSISV
+85 LSKVAIFILCISV
-98 IGTGVA
+98 IGTGVT
-104 FASDISDFF
+104 FASNISNFF

-119 NDVGINNA
+119 NNVGINNA

-143 DYIKINDE
+143 DYIKVNDD

-167 TVFNMYSDNGF
+167 TVFNMYSENGF

-190 ILADGE
+190 IIADDE
-196 MIYDISK
+196 LIYDISK
-203 ENNCTIDVSTGYNQ
+203 ENNCTIDVSTGYKQ

-223 TVKRELMYLMSD
+223 TIKRELMFLMSD

-244 YKFSKIALYNNSA
+244 YKFSKITLYNNSA
-257 PTENLIEINCDKEIT
+257 PTENIIEINCDKEIT
-272 IEIDVIDKFVNRD
+272 IEIDVIDKFINRD

-292 NESDLYKINKFI
+292 NESSLYKINKFI

-309 TYLVYETDNPEVQ
+309 TYLVYETEKPEVQ
-322 IELLYDGEVYKG
+322 IELVYNSKVYEG
-334 EQRGLGF
+334 EQGGLGF
-341 NGDNY
+341 NGDSY

-356 YEITDTSKIEL
+356 YEITEASKIEL